1 MTSAMVQYCLYC
13 SFWSHDKEWSIELY
27 NESTDAN
34 ADTRPVAKMIGQD
47 GNVFNLIG
55 IASRALKKAGK
66 IDEEKEMI
74 SRITKAGSYLEAL
87 AILTDYV
94 RII

>member
-1 MTSAMVQYCLYC
+1 
-13 SFWSHDKEWSIELY
+13 
-27 NESTDAN
+27 
-34 ADTRPVAKMIGQD
+34 MIGQD

-74 SRITKAGSYLEAL
+74 SRVTKAGSYSVAL
-87 AILTDYV
+87 AILSDYV